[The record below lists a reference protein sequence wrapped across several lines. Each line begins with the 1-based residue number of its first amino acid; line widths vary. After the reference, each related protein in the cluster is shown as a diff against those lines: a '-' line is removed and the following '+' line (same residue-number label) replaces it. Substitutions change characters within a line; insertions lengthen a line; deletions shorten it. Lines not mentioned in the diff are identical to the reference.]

1 MASLKIKKGFI
12 IDGTI
17 VLNRQFDSIVFHEF
31 GHYYYARWLSSII
44 QEHMLLLWRMY
55 RIYEYIPWYRLC
67 TTGLKH
73 SETDVVEEVFGSTR
87 TRRHKNLEK
96 LLQGI
101 DPQDNLAIAR
111 SVDDFT
117 ETF

>member
-1 MASLKIKKGFI
+1 
-12 IDGTI
+12 
-17 VLNRQFDSIVFHEF
+17 
-31 GHYYYARWLSSII
+31 
-44 QEHMLLLWRMY
+44 MY
-55 RIYEYIPWYRLC
+55 N
-67 TTGLKH
+67 TGLKH

-101 DPQDNLAIAR
+101 DPQDNLAIAG

-117 ETF
+117 EDFLKKLTRTGHWTGYLLGSL